1 MSLKDRIEQAVKENT
16 DRARRTQELSMEYH
30 PSAGQMT
37 NFLGMLAPGAGVADA
52 AGEYPALPSYD
63 QPVTE
68 AFSNLP
74 YPSMSENIANQNIFD
89 ASMQG
94 LGVAGDALYA
104 VPLLGAA
111 LGPTAGTVFKGIGA
125 LGTAAKAAS
134 KSKGILALDKT
145 GGLQKDM
152 VFLHNTSPDKLALY
166 DNIGGL
172 PSPSIAVTKADT
184 PHGGF
189 GNITLIGKPQKFDP
203 AVDSRNKVYSADA
216 YTPRGP
222 KPIRLAKP
230 GASEQLAKD
239 YAGIKT
245 TYRDA
250 SENLEQGTDAL
261 RNLQKDNLYYPENRI
276 DELERFFDSGL
287 AKRKYAKEKG
297 LPDSVFN
304 EYDDFIDYGNFADF
318 RKWSKSEK
326 DKYLSQDAV
335 FQYFDDVEETMKTVP
350 YNTENVVANMISDT
364 QRGGEQIFGGG
375 TTDNYLR
382 ALTSKAYPDLP
393 SIKSDKSRI
402 RPSDSS
408 ELDVAYD
415 TALFEDVGNLLQKE
429 KIIGPDDFIEI
440 DEILDFVKF
449 RLESGEKLET
459 AVNGAVKSLVDNL
472 NLKYIDEP
480 SINAKILKLFEDNA
494 NKTVS
499 YFEAKPTRA
508 VDFDEF
514 AGAIVPANTPQSTIN
529 LLEKRGL
536 KVVRESE
543 ASSKGDLIKENFGK
557 ELFSVAPIAAAASAT
572 AMMEGENK
580 GIDAL

>member
-1 MSLKDRIEQAVKENT
+1 MSLRDRIEQAVKENT
-16 DRARRTQELSMEYH
+16 DRARLAQELSMEYT

-94 LGVAGDALYA
+94 LGVAGDALYT
-104 VPLLGAA
+104 VPVLGAA
-111 LGPTAGTVFKGIGA
+111 LGPTAGTVLKGIGA
-125 LGTAAKAAS
+125 LGTVAKAAS
-134 KSKGILALDKT
+134 KGEGIKALDKT

-230 GASEQLAKD
+230 GAAEQLAKD
-239 YAGIKT
+239 YADIKT
-245 TYRDA
+245 TYRDT
-250 SENLEQGTDAL
+250 SENLEQGTHAL
-261 RNLQKDNLYYPENRI
+261 RNLQKDNLYYPENRMI
-276 DELERFFDSGL
+276 DLENFFFTGI

-297 LPDSVFN
+297 LPDRVFN
-304 EYDDFIDYGNFADF
+304 EYDDFIDYGQLKEF
-318 RKWSKSEK
+318 RKWVTAEK

-364 QRGGEQIFGGG
+364 QRGGEKTFG
-375 TTDNYLR
+375 TSDNYLR
-382 ALTSKAYPDLP
+382 ALTSKTYPDLP
-393 SIKSDKSRI
+393 SIKADKSRI

-408 ELDVAYD
+408 ELDLAYD
-415 TALFEDVGNLLQKE
+415 TSLFDDIGDVLQTE
-429 KIIGPDDFIEI
+429 KIIGPDDFYEI
-440 DEILDFVKF
+440 DELLDFVKTE
-449 RLESGEKLET
+449 LVYGEKLER
-459 AVNGAVKSLVDNL
+459 AVNGAVKKLVDDS
-472 NLKYIDEP
+472 NLKYIDGP
-480 SINAKILKLFEDNA
+480 SINAKILKVFEDNA
-494 NKTVS
+494 NLPVS

-557 ELFSVAPIAAAASAT
+557 ELFSVVPIAAAASAT
-572 AMMEGENK
+572 AMMESENK